1 MSDLENPGQRS
12 MSANNEKNRQNNLYA
27 KPALERMGQWQTIT
41 GSVGVCNPLE
51 DPDC

>member
-1 MSDLENPGQRS
+1 MSYLENAGQRS
-12 MSANNEKNRQNNLYA
+12 LTAENEQIHQNNLYA
-27 KPALERMGQWQTIT
+27 KPALERVGQWQMVT